1 MSGKL
6 ILLYVVVA
14 VLVTVVWFGSKARDV
29 QPGEVSGEV
38 VGNVAREIDVIP
50 VPKSV
55 NLTTGVIDIAKD
67 ATVRTSREDGEL
79 GQVINLFQ
87 ETVFAYTG
95 VLLDES
101 EANAAIV
108 FELDTSIDSDEAY
121 IIEITS
127 AGAAVRASAPAGHF
141 YGAMTLAQ
149 MLDSGELGRL
159 AALPLG
165 IIEDEPRLKWRG
177 AMLDVARH
185 FRTKEFVLK
194 FLDWMAVHKLNV
206 FHWHLTDDQAWRL
219 EIKKYPKLT
228 EVGAWRVPAGDASDA
243 DIDPETGKPRLYGG
257 YYTQE
262 DVREIVAYAEAR
274 FITVLPEIGLPGHAT
289 AAVAAYPEFGTA
301 DPFAGDLSDWGI
313 FENTYNLQPETLKF
327 LEDVMEEVLVLFPGD
342 FVHIGGDEVATNQW
356 AASSRTKSRMIE
368 LDLGDVHDIQSYF
381 TKHFA
386 TFLSDRGR
394 RLIGWDEILESG
406 SIENSAIMSWRGTKG
421 GVAAAKMGRQVVM
434 APSSI
439 YYTDYRQSDSRHE
452 PTGREHI
459 QILKDVYE
467 FEPVSNELTAEEKTA
482 VLGAEMTIFSE
493 HMRTEER
500 VEHMAFPRLVA
511 MAETVWSPPSAKS
524 FNGFVKR
531 LMPHMRRLKS
541 LGLRPADS
549 AFEVRFSV
557 AIAAD
562 VGRVVSLE
570 NQVGQGD
577 ILYTLNGSAPTE
589 SSTLYQGPFEAHAGQ
604 TVKAATFHGRQPLS
618 ATRSQPLDRRTL
630 SERTSDELALCS
642 NQLAIKLDDDAP
654 REGPRAGLMVDIM
667 KPCWIYENPDM
678 TDVAGIEVEV
688 GNLPYNFQI
697 GDLIEKVQL
706 LKPETKDGELVMFE
720 NSCETG
726 KEIGRLPFQ
735 PAVKNFATTKLKA
748 ALPQVT
754 DATALCF
761 QVAAHHYD
769 PLWAIDRV
777 RLIGK

>member
-1 MSGKL
+1 MSGRL
-6 ILLYVVVA
+6 ILLYVAVA
-14 VLVTVVWFGSKARDV
+14 ALVAVVWFGSKAPDV
-29 QPGEVSGEV
+29 RPEGVLREV
-38 VGNVAREIDVIP
+38 VEDADGKINVIP
-50 VPKSV
+50 IPISV
-55 NLTTGVIDIAKD
+55 NLTKSVLDIGKD
-67 ATVRTSREDGEL
+67 ATVGVGRRDSEL
-79 GQVINLFQ
+79 GQVIDLFQ

-95 VLLDES
+95 VQIEES
-101 EANAAIV
+101 GATAALV
-108 FELDTSIDSDEAY
+108 FEHDANVEGDEAY

-127 AGAAVRASAPAGHF
+127 AGAVVRASAPAGHF

-149 MLDSGELGRL
+149 MLDSGERGGL

-165 IIEDEPRLKWRG
+165 IIEDAPRLKWRG

-185 FRTKEFVLK
+185 FRTKEFVFK

-228 EVGAWRVPAGDASDA
+228 DVGAWRVPAGDASDT
-243 DIDPETGKPRLYGG
+243 DIDPETGQPRLYGG

-262 DVREIVAYAEAR
+262 YVREIVAYAEAR

-289 AAVAAYPEFGTA
+289 AAVAAYPEFGTTN
-301 DPFAGDLSDWGI
+301 PFAGDLSDWGI

-356 AASSRTKSRMIE
+356 ATSSRTKSRMIE
-368 LDLGDVHDIQSYF
+368 LGLTDVHDIQPYF

-386 TFLSDRGR
+386 TFLSERDR
-394 RLIGWDEILESG
+394 RLIGWDEILEGG

-421 GVAAAKMGRQVVM
+421 GVAAAKLGRQVVM

-439 YYTDYRQSDSRHE
+439 YYTDYRQSNSRHE

-459 QILKDVYE
+459 QTLKNVYE
-467 FEPVSNELTAEEKTA
+467 FEPVSNELTAEEKLA

-500 VEHMAFPRLVA
+500 VEHMAFPRLLA
-511 MAETVWSPPSAKS
+511 MAETVWSRPAAKN
-524 FNGFVKR
+524 FDDFVKR
-531 LMPHMRRLKS
+531 LMPHMERLKS
-541 LGLRPADS
+541 LGMRPANS

-557 AIAAD
+557 AIGPD
-562 VGRVVSLE
+562 DGRAVSLK

-577 ILYTLNGSAPTE
+577 IRYTLDGSIPIA
-589 SSTLYQGPFEAHAGQ
+589 SSTLYQAPFEAHAGQ
-604 TVKAATFHGRQPLS
+604 TVRATTFHGKKALS
-618 ATRSQPLDRRTL
+618 TVRSQPLDQRTL

-667 KPCWIYENPDM
+667 KPCWVYQNPYM
-678 TDVAGIEVEV
+678 EGVSAVEVEV

-697 GDLIEKVQL
+697 GDLIEQVVL
-706 LKPETKDGELVMFE
+706 LKPRTEDGELVVFE

-726 KEIGRLPFQ
+726 EELTRLPLQ
-735 PAVKNFATTKLKA
+735 PATKSFATTMLKA
-748 ALPQVT
+748 ELPPMT
-754 DATALCF
+754 SATALCF

-777 RLIGK
+777 RLISK